1 MHQLILE
8 FKISN
13 SICSNTQ
20 ECPILPHTVIQAS
33 PSKPHGRW
41 SDAAPRRHVAP
52 VPPPLGLGPGGAL
65 PRHKSPASR
74 FGRHDPT
81 SPNLSLSLSR
91 SPPQRATSHV
101 PLFPLFLLL
110 PLLASTSTSKSLLQF
125 QRPVPVR
132 FVDRRWMRV
141 GVVVV
146 GKGRSIEHGQGVG
159 EGGDG
164 GGVGWVGGEAQV
176 PDPRGGLRA
185 VRGDRAGGQRH
196 RVPIALQA
204 PRRDRRRQGA
214 RLRAHKQWPGTF
226 ARTSSPIRLLGP
238 ILRRGRE
245 IHRLA

>member
-1 MHQLILE
+1 MPNTATHSDTGISVQTSRPLIRRRAATPR
-8 FKISN
+8 S
-13 SICSNTQ
+13 
-20 ECPILPHTVIQAS
+20 PRAAS
-33 PSKPHGRW
+33 
-41 SDAAPRRHVAP
+41 
-52 VPPPLGLGPGGAL
+52 LGPWPRWRAPSTQISGL
-65 PRHKSPASR
+65 PLRPPWSNLPQS
-74 FGRHDPT
+74 
-81 SPNLSLSLSR
+81 LSLSLSR